1 MSTGIAEAHKK
12 KEQLQGCQKQSKCGG
27 RSRSLTE
34 RYGSQMEAGDGTLK
48 QGANLIGSGESEAVS
63 MSAKDGKWSWQEGEG
78 QREAG
83 AALREL
89 CLLPRRPKE
98 ITKDFKP
105 QQGQG
110 KFCTL

>member
-1 MSTGIAEAHKK
+1 M
-12 KEQLQGCQKQSKCGG
+12 
-27 RSRSLTE
+27 
-34 RYGSQMEAGDGTLK
+34 
-48 QGANLIGSGESEAVS
+48 IGSGESEAVS
-63 MSAKDGKWSWQEGEG
+63 VSAKDGKWSWQEGEG

-89 CLLPRRPKE
+89 CLLPQRPKE

>member
-1 MSTGIAEAHKK
+1 
-12 KEQLQGCQKQSKCGG
+12 
-27 RSRSLTE
+27 
-34 RYGSQMEAGDGTLK
+34 
-48 QGANLIGSGESEAVS
+48 

-89 CLLPRRPKE
+89 CLLPRRPKK